1 MVPRGPM
8 TRGYGRCATA
18 IAVAAAALLSAIS
31 SFAASEAPPPTP
43 TQWVTDGA
51 GFLSE
56 PARQALD
63 ARLRDYE
70 TATGRQF
77 LVWIGRTTAGVP
89 IEDFAVQ
96 AFKAWGVGQR
106 GKDDGLVLFIFADDR
121 TARFEVGYGLEGDF
135 PDVAASRVIREVLAP
150 RLQAGDR
157 DGAVLAA
164 IEAATSTIVGDE
176 GSRGAVGVSPA
187 APGYGRGQPRPLSAA
202 EKVVIGLVVLGFLF
216 ILITNPALA
225 LYLLQVIA
233 SSGGGSRGG
242 GWGGGGG
249 GWSGGGGRSGG
260 GGASGSW

>member
-1 MVPRGPM
+1 MFPRGPM
-8 TRGYGRCATA
+8 TRRYGRCATA
-18 IAVAAAALLSAIS
+18 MAAVAAALLSVVS
-31 SFAASEAPPPTP
+31 SFAAGEAPPAPTR
-43 TQWVTDGA
+43 WVTDGA

-56 PARQALD
+56 PARQAMD

-77 LVWIGRTTAGVP
+77 LVWIGRTTGEVP
-89 IEDFAVQ
+89 IEDFAVR

-106 GKDDGLVLFIFADDR
+106 GKDDGLVLFIFGDDR
-121 TARFEVGYGLEGDF
+121 TARFEVGYGLEGAF

-150 RLQAGDR
+150 RLQTGDR

-164 IEAATSTIVGDE
+164 IEAATSTILSEE
-176 GSRGAVGVSPA
+176 GGRDAVGVSPE
-187 APGYGRGQPRPLSAA
+187 APSRGRGQPRPLRAA
-202 EKVVIGLVVLGFLF
+202 EKIVIGLVVVGFLF

-233 SSGGGSRGG
+233 SSGGSRGG
-242 GWGGGGG
+242 GWGGGGGG

>member
-1 MVPRGPM
+1 MFPRGPV
-8 TRGYGRCATA
+8 TRRYGRCATA
-18 IAVAAAALLSAIS
+18 IAAVAAALLSVVS
-31 SFAASEAPPPTP
+31 SFAAGEAPPAPKR
-43 TQWVTDGA
+43 WVTDGA

-56 PARQALD
+56 PARQAMD

-70 TATGRQF
+70 KATGRQF
-77 LVWIGRTTAGVP
+77 LVWIGRTTGDVP
-89 IEDFAVQ
+89 IEDFAVR

-121 TARFEVGYGLEGDF
+121 TARFEVGYGLEGAF

-164 IEAATSTIVGDE
+164 IEAATSTIVAEE
-176 GSRGAVGVSPA
+176 GGGGGAVGVSPA
-187 APGYGRGQPRPLSAA
+187 APGHGRGRPRPLSAA
-202 EKVVIGLVVLGFLF
+202 EKVVIGLVVVGFLF

-225 LYLLQVIA
+225 LYLLQIIA